1 MLDIMIAR
9 LTHVE
14 WVYQLERALQKRDL
28 ILNVKS
34 FNECDLGV
42 WLYSGAMEE
51 YSDIPEIEFLERYHK
66 EFHIAAEKVVRWHN
80 SPKLSPRQDAQA
92 QIDFEEAQRMSK
104 EIIYL
109 LTMLEYKML
118 RNYQTVKEPQQAQ
131 GLTNKLFKPFKK
143 LFGGN
148 EPNQS
153 STVSITKVSL
163 DILKDDLRG
172 KG

>member
-14 WVYQLERALQKRDL
+14 WVDQLERALQKKDL

-34 FNECDLGV
+34 FNECDLGI
-42 WLYSGAMEE
+42 WLYSGAIKE
-51 YSDIPEIEFLERYHK
+51 YRDIPEIELLERYHK

-80 SPKLSPRQDAQA
+80 SPRLSPRQDAQA

-118 RNYQTVKEPQQAQ
+118 RNYQSIREPQEGQ
-131 GLTNKLFKPFKK
+131 GITGKLFKPFKK
-143 LFGGN
+143 LFGGQQR
-148 EPNQS
+148 QS
-153 STVSITKVSL
+153 SAVSITKVSL
-163 DILKDDLRG
+163 DMLKDDLRG